1 LFKVSNRRKSTMSTE
16 QQARSL
22 MNRHQRQAKNRQQ
35 TMLGRSAAEIGV
47 ATPQN
52 LGEQTR

>member
-1 LFKVSNRRKSTMSTE
+1 MSTE

-22 MNRHQRQAKNRQQ
+22 MNRHHHVVKNRQQ
-35 TMLGRSAAEIGV
+35 TMLGRSSAEIGV
-47 ATPQN
+47 ATTKY

>member
-1 LFKVSNRRKSTMSTE
+1 MSTE

-22 MNRHQRQAKNRQQ
+22 MNRHQHHAKNRQQ

-52 LGEQTR
+52 LGDKTR